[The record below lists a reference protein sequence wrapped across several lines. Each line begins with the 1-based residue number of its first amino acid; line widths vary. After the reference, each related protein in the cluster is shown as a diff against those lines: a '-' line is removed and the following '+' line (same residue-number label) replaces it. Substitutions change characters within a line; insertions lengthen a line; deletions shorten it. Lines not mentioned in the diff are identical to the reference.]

1 MRWDDY
7 TSNLTDSEA
16 ALMNSVRRL
25 TNRFAGSDETVTN
38 GGVRFKRR
46 RTYAAASIKA
56 HQLEVAIDLL
66 REVDHRLLRDRF
78 ATTSTV
84 VTHRLTLTQLDQLD
98 DDTAAL
104 ITEAYDTVGP
114 GAGKR

>member
-7 TSNLTDSEA
+7 TSNLTDDEA
-16 ALMNSVRRL
+16 AMMTAFRQLTEGFTNS
-25 TNRFAGSDETVTN
+25 TETVTN

-56 HQLEVAIDLL
+56 HRLEAAIDLL

-78 ATTSTV
+78 NTTPTV
-84 VTHRLTLTQLDQLD
+84 VTHRFTITQQDPLD
-98 DDTAAL
+98 DDIAQL
-104 ITEAYDTVGP
+104 VSEAYETVGP
-114 GAGKR
+114 GTGKR